1 MLDASAI
8 ACRCLDASVV
18 VHGPAHSQLDRW
30 AIAFPSAVNAAQ
42 PHCRRRYVVNE
53 RCVGADHVIVLYW
66 QISLRLEPFAI
77 RVHGVIGRL
86 HIGIVY

>member
-42 PHCRRRYVVNE
+42 PHCRRRYVVDE
-53 RCVGADHVIVLYW
+53 RCVGADHVIAY
-66 QISLRLEPFAI
+66 LRLLLRSYMRSVVDSLERDLVP
-77 RVHGVIGRL
+77 
-86 HIGIVY
+86 